1 MNPNE
6 TKTETTQPET
16 QPEAMKKRG
25 RKAEQFIKLTIAD
38 LLNVNKAIT
47 TIDTVSHLELIDN
60 TQKVARTR
68 EQLMEFLAQQEDSY
82 VVQPD
87 DRFMVEGTSVNFGD
101 LLVNGKP
108 NPKVDKGQVVEI
120 SLNKLVKVASANFED
135 MLRTKLTELAQTA

>member
-6 TKTETTQPET
+6 TTETTPTET

-25 RKAEQFIKLTIAD
+25 RKSEQFIKLTIAD

-47 TIDTVSHLELIDN
+47 PMDTISHLELIDN

-68 EQLMEFLAQQEDSY
+68 EQLMEFLSQQEDSY
-82 VVQPD
+82 IVQPE
-87 DRFMVEGTSVNFGD
+87 DRFTIEGTSVNFGD

-120 SLNKLVKVASANFED
+120 SLNKIVKVASDNFAD